1 MTEKS
6 IPLTAL
12 LISAYVSLLAEPSS
26 AQPMPRFLEIGKSYT
41 LSYQGDKRFRVI
53 EIGNEGWIRVLM
65 QTSQQIA
72 WINVNQVVLLTP
84 WPPQNR

>member
-1 MTEKS
+1 
-6 IPLTAL
+6 
-12 LISAYVSLLAEPSS
+12 
-26 AQPMPRFLEIGKSYT
+26 MPRFLEIGKSYT

>member
-6 IPLTAL
+6 IPLIAL
-12 LISAYVSLLAEPSS
+12 LISAYMALLAEPCS
-26 AQPMPRFLEIGKSYT
+26 AQPMPRFLQVGKSYT

-53 EIGNEGWIRVLM
+53 EIGSDGWIRVLM
-65 QTSQQIA
+65 QTNQQIA
-72 WINVNQVVLLTP
+72 WININQVVLLAP